1 MSDAG
6 LAEPA
11 PGQRL
16 PDERPPDE
24 KRPGVR
30 LSIRG
35 ISLRYPNGVQA
46 LSGVDLD
53 VRAGELLIV
62 LGGNGCG
69 KTTLLRCITR
79 ALAPTT
85 GQVWLGATDL
95 ASLDGRQLRRARQVL
110 AMIGQHAALVR
121 RRSVIANVAC
131 GALARHKTIWTKLG
145 GLPPS
150 ELPGALGCL
159 GQVGLADL
167 AGRRAGNLSGGQAQ
181 RVAIARALLQHPLV
195 LLADE
200 PVASLDP
207 EAANEIMR
215 LLRRLA
221 HDQGL
226 AVLCVLHQVELAFA
240 YADRVVGMRDG
251 RVVFDRQR
259 AEVAMDDVQRL
270 YTARAA

>member
-1 MSDAG
+1 MRG
-6 LAEPA
+6 L
-11 PGQRL
+11 G
-16 PDERPPDE
+16 
-24 KRPGVR
+24 
-30 LSIRG
+30 
-35 ISLRYPNGVQA
+35 LRYPNGTHA
-46 LSGVDLD
+46 LRGVDLD
-53 VRAGELLIV
+53 VQAGQLLIV

-79 ALAPTT
+79 ALAPTA
-85 GQVWLGATDL
+85 GEVWLGGQNL
-95 ASLDGRQLRRARQVL
+95 AGLNGEQLRRARQVL
-110 AMIGQHAALVR
+110 ALIGQHAALVK
-121 RRSVIANVAC
+121 RRSVVANVAC
-131 GALARHKTIWTKLG
+131 GALARHKTLWTNLG
-145 GLPPS
+145 GLPS
-150 ELPGALGCL
+150 EEIPGALSCL

-167 AGRRAGNLSGGQAQ
+167 ADRRAGNLSGGQAQ

-221 HDQGL
+221 HEQGL
-226 AVLCVLHQVELAFA
+226 AVLCVLHQVDLAFA

-251 RVVFDRQR
+251 QIAFDRPR
-259 AEVAMDDVQRL
+259 AQLAMDDVQSL

>member
-1 MSDAG
+1 MRG
-6 LAEPA
+6 L
-11 PGQRL
+11 
-16 PDERPPDE
+16 
-24 KRPGVR
+24 
-30 LSIRG
+30 
-35 ISLRYPNGVQA
+35 SLRYPNGTQA
-46 LSGVDLD
+46 LRGVDLE
-53 VRAGELLIV
+53 VRAGELLVV

-79 ALAPTT
+79 ALTPSA
-85 GQVWLGATDL
+85 GEVWLGGQDL
-95 ASLDGRQLRRARQVL
+95 ATLNGKQLRQARQVL
-110 AMIGQHAALVR
+110 ALIGQHAALVR
-121 RRSVIANVAC
+121 RRSVLANVTC
-131 GALARHKTIWTKLG
+131 GALARHKTLWTNLG
-145 GLPPS
+145 GLPAS
-150 ELPGALGCL
+150 ELPAALDCL

-181 RVAIARALLQHPLV
+181 RVAIARALLQRPLV

-221 HDQGL
+221 HEQGL
-226 AVLCVLHQVELAFA
+226 AVLCVLHQVDLAFS

-251 RVVFDRQR
+251 QVAFDRQR
-259 AEVAMDDVQRL
+259 AHCAMDEIQGL

>member
-1 MSDAG
+1 
-6 LAEPA
+6 
-11 PGQRL
+11 
-16 PDERPPDE
+16 
-24 KRPGVR
+24 
-30 LSIRG
+30 
-35 ISLRYPNGVQA
+35 
-46 LSGVDLD
+46 

-79 ALAPTT
+79 ALAPTA
-85 GQVWLGATDL
+85 GEVWLGGQNL
-95 ASLDGRQLRRARQVL
+95 AELNGEQLRRARTVL

-121 RRSVIANVAC
+121 RRSVIANVTC
-131 GALARHKTIWTKLG
+131 GALARHQTIWTNLG
-145 GLPPS
+145 GLPVS
-150 ELPGALGCL
+150 ELPAALGCL

-167 AGRRAGNLSGGQAQ
+167 ADRRAGTLSGGQAQ

-221 HDQGL
+221 RDQGL
-226 AVLCVLHQVELAFA
+226 AVLCVLHQVDLAFA
-240 YADRVVGMRDG
+240 YADRVVGMRG
-251 RVVFDRQR
+251 GSVVFDRQR
-259 AEVAMDDVQRL
+259 AQLNMDEVQGL

>member
-1 MSDAG
+1 VRG
-6 LAEPA
+6 L
-11 PGQRL
+11 G
-16 PDERPPDE
+16 
-24 KRPGVR
+24 
-30 LSIRG
+30 
-35 ISLRYPNGVQA
+35 LRYPNGTHA
-46 LSGVDLD
+46 LRGVDLD
-53 VRAGELLIV
+53 VQAGQLLIV

-79 ALAPTT
+79 ALAPTA
-85 GQVWLGATDL
+85 GEVWLGGQNL
-95 ASLDGRQLRRARQVL
+95 AGLNGEQLRRARQVL
-110 AMIGQHAALVR
+110 ALIGQHAALVK
-121 RRSVIANVAC
+121 RRSVVANVAC
-131 GALARHKTIWTKLG
+131 GALARHKTLWTNLG
-145 GLPPS
+145 GLPS
-150 ELPGALGCL
+150 EEIPGALSCL

-167 AGRRAGNLSGGQAQ
+167 ADRRAGNLSGGQAQ

-221 HDQGL
+221 HEQGL
-226 AVLCVLHQVELAFA
+226 AVLCVLHQVDLAFA

-251 RVVFDRQR
+251 QIAFDRPR
-259 AEVAMDDVQRL
+259 AQLAMDDVQSL

>member
-1 MSDAG
+1 
-6 LAEPA
+6 
-11 PGQRL
+11 
-16 PDERPPDE
+16 
-24 KRPGVR
+24 VH
-30 LSIRG
+30 
-35 ISLRYPNGVQA
+35 
-46 LSGVDLD
+46 
-53 VRAGELLIV
+53 AGELLIV

-69 KTTLLRCITR
+69 KTTLLRCVTR
-79 ALAPTT
+79 TLAPTT
-85 GQVWLGATDL
+85 GEVWLGGENL
-95 ASLDGRQLRRARQVL
+95 AGLNDAQLRRARQVL
-110 AMIGQHAALVR
+110 GMIGQHAALVR

-131 GALARHKTIWTKLG
+131 GALARHKTMWTSLG
-145 GLPPS
+145 GVPSS
-150 ELPGALGCL
+150 ELPGALDCL

-167 AGRRAGNLSGGQAQ
+167 AARRAGTLSGGQAQ

-200 PVASLDP
+200 PVANLDP

-226 AVLCVLHQVELAFA
+226 AVLCVLHQVDLAFA

-251 RVVFDRQR
+251 QVAFDRAR
-259 AEVAMDDVQRL
+259 AQLGLDEVQGL

>member
-1 MSDAG
+1 LDQAG
-6 LAEPA
+6 LTRSD
-11 PGQRL
+11 QL
-16 PDERPPDE
+16 PDAQLS
-24 KRPGVR
+24 VR
-30 LSIRG
+30 G
-35 ISLRYPNGVQA
+35 LRLKYPNGTEA
-46 LSGVDLD
+46 LRGVDLE

-79 ALAPTT
+79 ALTPSA
-85 GQVWLGATDL
+85 GEVWLGGENL
-95 ASLDGRQLRRARQVL
+95 AGLNGKQLRRARQVL

-121 RRSVIANVAC
+121 RRSVIANVTC
-131 GALARHKTIWTKLG
+131 GSLARHKTLWTNLG
-145 GLPPS
+145 GLPSS
-150 ELPGALGCL
+150 ELPAALTCL
-159 GQVGLADL
+159 GQVGLEDL

-181 RVAIARALLQHPLV
+181 RVAIARALLQNPLV

-221 HDQGL
+221 HDEGL
-226 AVLCVLHQVELAFA
+226 AVLCVLHQVDLAFA

-251 RVVFDRQR
+251 RVEFDRRR
-259 AEVAMDDVQRL
+259 ANIAMGDVQAL

>member
-1 MSDAG
+1 VRG
-6 LAEPA
+6 LS
-11 PGQRL
+11 
-16 PDERPPDE
+16 
-24 KRPGVR
+24 
-30 LSIRG
+30 LS
-35 ISLRYPNGVQA
+35 YPNGTQA
-46 LSGVDLD
+46 LRGIDLE

-79 ALAPTT
+79 ALAPSS
-85 GQVWLGATDL
+85 GEVWLGGQDL
-95 ASLDGRQLRRARQVL
+95 AGLNGGQLRRARQVL

-131 GALARHKTIWTKLG
+131 GALARHKTIWTNLG
-145 GLPPS
+145 GLPSS
-150 ELPGALGCL
+150 ELPGALHCL
-159 GQVGLADL
+159 GQVGLAEL
-167 AGRRAGNLSGGQAQ
+167 AARRADNLSGGQAQ
-181 RVAIARALLQHPLV
+181 RVAIARALLQNPLV

-226 AVLCVLHQVELAFA
+226 AVLCVLHQVDLAFA

-251 RVVFDRQR
+251 QVAFDRQR
-259 AEVAMDDVQRL
+259 TDVATADVQGL

>member
-1 MSDAG
+1 LDQTPDA
-6 LAEPA
+6 
-11 PGQRL
+11 
-16 PDERPPDE
+16 
-24 KRPGVR
+24 R
-30 LSIRG
+30 LSVRG
-35 ISLRYPNGVQA
+35 LSLRYPNGTQG
-46 LSGVDLD
+46 LRGVDLD

-85 GQVWLGATDL
+85 GEVWLGGQNL
-95 ASLDGRQLRRARQVL
+95 ASLNGEPLRRARQVL
-110 AMIGQHAALVR
+110 ALIGQHAALVR

-131 GALARHKTIWTKLG
+131 GALARHKTIWTNLG
-145 GLPPS
+145 GLPSS
-150 ELPGALGCL
+150 ELPGALACL

-167 AGRRAGNLSGGQAQ
+167 ADRRAGNLSGGQAQ

-200 PVASLDP
+200 PIASLDP

-226 AVLCVLHQVELAFA
+226 AVLCVLHQVDLAFA
-240 YADRVVGMRDG
+240 YADRVVGMRG
-251 RVVFDRQR
+251 GLVAFDRQR
-259 AEVAMDDVQRL
+259 EHLAMDDVQSL